1 MIGRMIKAR
10 GRGAL
15 SALVGFLVFGTCAIP
30 AFGPV
35 GQALARGPQ
44 PGPQQGFNPGRHS
57 GGAAPGRN
65 PGGPAPGVVKSL
77 PPGHGS
83 IKFKGDRYYYH
94 GGHYYRPHERGYVVV
109 PPPRRMVVPRL
120 PLGYATLMIAGITYF
135 TYLGVYYQR
144 VPAGYM
150 IVAPPAGAAP
160 PPPAVVQAYA
170 SVTVIAS
177 ALNMRQGPGANYPV
191 IYVAPLG
198 ETLNV
203 LATAPGWLY
212 VQAPGGQLGWVDQR
226 FTSPLAPGAS
236 G

>member
-1 MIGRMIKAR
+1 MIRTRSKA
-10 GRGAL
+10 AL
-15 SALVGFLVFGTCAIP
+15 SALVGFLVLGICAVP
-30 AFGPV
+30 GLGPV

-44 PGPQQGFNPGRHS
+44 PGPQQGFNPGRNS
-57 GGAAPGRN
+57 
-65 PGGPAPGVVKSL
+65 GGPAPGRNQRGPAPGIVKSL

-83 IKFKGDRYYYH
+83 INFKGDRYFYH
-94 GGHYYRPHERGYVVV
+94 GGNYYRPHERGYAVV

-120 PLGYATLMIAGITYF
+120 PLGFATLMIAGITYF

-144 VPAGYM
+144 VPSGYM
-150 IVAPPAGAAP
+150 VVAPPVGAAP
-160 PPPAVVQAYA
+160 HPPVAQAYA

-177 ALNMRQGPGANYPV
+177 SLNMRQGPGAGYAV
-191 IYVAPLG
+191 IFVVPLG
-198 ETLNV
+198 ETLSV